1 MFVFSGSNDF
11 KKLSF
16 SLKSDKYRS
25 KLYIRGTLKN
35 GKLHGIVQIFGI
47 LSRDPHG
54 HCAELIKDGLSFIGW
69 YENGTPT
76 GVCWRQLGMISH
88 KKSLL
93 SNLDKADT

>member
-1 MFVFSGSNDF
+1 M
-11 KKLSF
+11 
-16 SLKSDKYRS
+16 KSDKYRS

-88 KKSLL
+88 KKSLITIFGHK
-93 SNLDKADT
+93 NKIKNFI